1 MNVKDNMTDL
11 GIKTW
16 QAKMHTD
23 DATYANSAMQVE
35 IKELRAAL
43 ELSRSE
49 CLEQARLLG
58 MGGEREAK
66 LMFQVDK
73 LTRESNVRNQES
85 LTDRCVDLS
94 DKLFE
99 LAGDFK
105 GGHASQII
113 SMSSLLKIYSHQ
125 LEAGGK
131 IAAAK
136 SSGEVYSIE
145 DQYANVID
153 ELPEPVHHIM
163 FDGKC
168 IGFFSKEQMIQLRV
182 DSIRQCAKIMESPN
196 NNYAKVILNKMGLIN
211 LQESKEVPNS
221 YESSKN
227 LFTPHVVKGQTNE
240 RYITYIHSKDV
251 ADLGSVM
258 ISATPDGPIFEAKY
272 ERDRCGSGCYC
283 GSFVTPKTSEGVALL
298 ATAKR
303 LID

>member
-1 MNVKDNMTDL
+1 MTNL

-16 QAKMHTD
+16 QEKLHTD
-23 DATYANSAMQVE
+23 DATYASSAMQVE
-35 IKELRAAL
+35 IKKLRAAL

-66 LMFQVDK
+66 LMSQVDK

-105 GGHASQII
+105 DGHASQII

-125 LEAGGK
+125 LEAGAK

-163 FDGKC
+163 VDGKC
-168 IGFFSKEQMIQLRV
+168 IGYFSVEQMLQLRV
-182 DSIRQCAKIMESPN
+182 ETAEKCAKLMESPN
-196 NNYAKVILNKMGLIN
+196 NNYAQVLRKKMGI
-211 LQESKEVPNS
+211 
-221 YESSKN
+221 
-227 LFTPHVVKGQTNE
+227 
-240 RYITYIHSKDV
+240 
-251 ADLGSVM
+251 
-258 ISATPDGPIFEAKY
+258 
-272 ERDRCGSGCYC
+272 
-283 GSFVTPKTSEGVALL
+283 
-298 ATAKR
+298 
-303 LID
+303 